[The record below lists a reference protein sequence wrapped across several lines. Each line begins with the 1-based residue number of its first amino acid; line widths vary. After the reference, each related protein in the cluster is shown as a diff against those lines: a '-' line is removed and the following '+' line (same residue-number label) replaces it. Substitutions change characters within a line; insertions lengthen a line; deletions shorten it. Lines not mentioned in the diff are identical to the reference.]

1 MQSAG
6 SADTARAPAHDGRA
20 DRRGPPER
28 RSARDFGAAPG
39 RNAAHR
45 RFLSGDVQ
53 KGERAVGARPQ
64 AGAALSL
71 AEQLTA
77 FPSFLAEILSGAAGI
92 FDRLPSSLNRD
103 KSGSLRMTLPGGH
116 A

>member
-6 SADTARAPAHDGRA
+6 SADAAREPAHDGRA
-20 DRRGPPER
+20 DRRGPLER
-28 RSARDFGAAPG
+28 RSARDFGAASG

-45 RFLSGDVQ
+45 RFLPGDVQ
-53 KGERAVGARPQ
+53 KSEGTVGARPQ

-77 FPSFLAEILSGAAGI
+77 FPNFLAEILSGAAGI
-92 FDRLPSSLNRD
+92 FGRLPD
-103 KSGSLRMTLPGGH
+103 EGSRRMTPPGRH